1 MALLDAH
8 FVRRSARSV
17 RRTHNADTL
26 TQDAGLAPSQR
37 QPCRPHLVGEFTGPH
52 RVEATMQQLSELG
65 ELGVNQIGST
75 STKAFF
81 SDLQLL

>member
-1 MALLDAH
+1 
-8 FVRRSARSV
+8 
-17 RRTHNADTL
+17 
-26 TQDAGLAPSQR
+26 
-37 QPCRPHLVGEFTGPH
+37 
-52 RVEATMQQLSELG
+52 MQQLSELG